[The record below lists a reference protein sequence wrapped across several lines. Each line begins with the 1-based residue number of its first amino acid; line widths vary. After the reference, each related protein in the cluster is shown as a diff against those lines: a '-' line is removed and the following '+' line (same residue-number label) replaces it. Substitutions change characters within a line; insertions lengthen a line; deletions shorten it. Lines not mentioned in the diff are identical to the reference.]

1 MLKLY
6 FVMFLKIKNL
16 PSFAIVEKERR
27 EIMLKTQLILKK
39 IEEVRTLMYDLMSEK
54 QKLTDKELVELSQKL
69 DKLLNEYDEL
79 VNSRK

>member
-1 MLKLY
+1 
-6 FVMFLKIKNL
+6 
-16 PSFAIVEKERR
+16 
-27 EIMLKTQLILKK
+27 MLKTELILKK

>member
-1 MLKLY
+1 
-6 FVMFLKIKNL
+6 
-16 PSFAIVEKERR
+16 
-27 EIMLKTQLILKK
+27 MLKTQLILKK